1 MVTENREFEDD
12 QDMRNNRS
20 RATVLADEAMR
31 SAATPSN
38 AALTRL
44 AAPTGEKIPLFWQI
58 FGGTIVSVVALM
70 IITAFSQ
77 LNSNAT
83 DLRRD
88 VNQLQAEQVRKDE
101 LNVRLNALWK
111 SINDLQATTASRAS
125 LEESTGVLHRDL
137 ETRIKTDDEQLKG
150 LQHQL
155 EQISRRVQA
164 LAERVASTEAVHRL
178 PNSTAVTGK

>member
-12 QDMRNNRS
+12 QDIQRDQS

-31 SAATPSN
+31 SAATPS
-38 AALTRL
+38 ATALSG
-44 AAPTGEKIPLFWQI
+44 ASASTGEKIPLFWQI

-70 IITAFSQ
+70 IITVFSQ

-101 LNVRLNALWK
+101 LNVRLSALWK

-125 LEESTGVLHRDL
+125 LEESIGVLHHDL
-137 ETRIKTDDEQLKG
+137 DTRIKSDDDQLKDV
-150 LQHQL
+150 QRQL
-155 EQISRRVQA
+155 EQMSRRVQA
-164 LAERVASTEAVHRL
+164 LAERVASTEAAHRL
-178 PNSTAVTGK
+178 TISTDVTGK